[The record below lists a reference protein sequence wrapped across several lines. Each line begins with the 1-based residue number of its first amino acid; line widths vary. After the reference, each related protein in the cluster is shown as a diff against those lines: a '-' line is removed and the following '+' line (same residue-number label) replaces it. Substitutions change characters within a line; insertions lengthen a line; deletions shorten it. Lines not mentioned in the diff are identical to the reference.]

1 MKKLFTFLSIIIAL
15 HAVAQAPSG
24 YYYTAEGKTTS
35 ELKTTLS
42 TIISQKSKDVGYG
55 GLNNVYRTS
64 DNTVD
69 GKVWDMYSTCI
80 WEHNEPYGS
89 SGSICGAIN
98 REHSIPQSWFQ
109 QRTPMRN
116 DAFHV
121 YPTDSKVNNIR
132 GNDPYG
138 ETNAAP
144 IGGKG
149 LGKFGSSSLTG
160 YSGNVYEP
168 DNQYKGDFART
179 YFYFVTRYENEMNS
193 FAGSSFNTSSP
204 DAARYPSLTTW
215 SIELFLKWHRQ
226 DPVSQKEIDRNN
238 AIYVHQKN
246 RNPFID
252 YPELAEHIWGNR
264 KGSTWSATVITEP
277 TLINPRHGSTID
289 FGNVPYQQV
298 SMQTVELRAINLTGN
313 LTISLNSPNSTFS
326 TPVTTITKSEA
337 EAGYTLTFSVNPQT
351 TGIQNATL
359 TVTGGGIA
367 TSTIQLTANSTSQ
380 FLALAATGITPES
393 FTANWTHSDGALSY
407 ILNVYTYSRTGVVS
421 KTLLEESFDTKGLP
435 SGWSK
440 IGYMDNI
447 EAGSARLASG
457 SSNGGITTPAL
468 DLSVPT
474 TLKIVAKSWTGDNSD
489 MYVQINGAQ
498 YSTITLTN
506 DFVEYVIELPAFTS
520 SSTITILANKGK
532 RMYIDN
538 VSVATEGTSEVAE
551 LLPGYPKNV
560 GNVLSYTVTG
570 LTPDSTYYYTVTPQ
584 GNGAAISDEI
594 EVQTQISTG
603 INNIELPELIAYFAG
618 NTLYV
623 NNLEPGSTL
632 TVYSVLGN
640 KVAEYPVHSDQINF
654 TFNKKGIF
662 ILQASRDNRIT
673 GMRKMILH

>member
-1 MKKLFTFLSIIIAL
+1 MKKLFPFLFLFIVFQIS
-15 HAVAQAPSG
+15 AQAPAG
-24 YYYTAEGKTTS
+24 YYSSAEGKKDAA
-35 ELKTTLS
+35 LKTALYD
-42 TIISQKSKDVGYG
+42 IIGSPGVTSYNGLWTAFKDTD
-55 GLNNVYRTS
+55 RRA
-64 DNTVD
+64 D
-69 GKVWDMYSTCI
+69 GKVWDIYSNTTNYVFGTDQCG
-80 WEHNEPYGS
+80 NY
-89 SGSICGAIN
+89 SGEGDCYN
-98 REHSIPQSWFQ
+98 REHSFPKSWFSDAS
-109 QRTPMRN
+109 PMYSDLYHLYASDGYTN
-116 DAFHV
+116 GQ
-121 YPTDSKVNNIR
+121 R
-132 GNDPYG
+132 GNNAFG
-138 ETNAAP
+138 EVGSISWSSNNQFSK
-144 IGGKG
+144 KG
-149 LGKFGSSSLTG
+149 ASNFPG
-160 YSGNVYEP
+160 YSGTVFEP
-168 DNQYKGDFART
+168 NDIYKGDMART
-179 YFYFVTRYENEMNS
+179 YFYMVTAYENRISSWGSPHLNGTKFPGFNS
-193 FAGSSFNTSSP
+193 
-204 DAARYPSLTTW
+204 W
-215 SIELFLKWHRQ
+215 SIDLLLKWHRQ

-238 AIYVHQKN
+238 AINYGHQSN

-457 SSNGGITTPAL
+457 NSNGGITTPAL

-474 TLKIVAKSWTGDNSD
+474 ILKIVARSWTEDNSD

-520 SSTITILANKGK
+520 SSTITILANKSK
-532 RMYIDN
+532 RIYVDN
-538 VSVATEGTSEVAE
+538 VTIATEGTSEIPE
-551 LLPGYPKNV
+551 SLPGYPKNA
-560 GNVLSYTVTG
+560 GNVLSYSVTG
-570 LTPDSTYYYTVTPQ
+570 LTADSTYYYTVTPQ
-584 GNGAAISDEI
+584 GNGAAVSDEI
-594 EVQTQISTG
+594 EVRTSAPTDVKDHFDI
-603 INNIELPELIAYFAG
+603 PELIAYFAG
-618 NTLYV
+618 SMLYV
-623 NNLEPGSTL
+623 SNLEPGSKL
-632 TVYSVLGN
+632 TIYSVLGN
-640 KVAEYPVHSDQINF
+640 KISEHPVTGNEISIP
-654 TFNKKGIF
+654 FNYKGIF
-662 ILQASRDNRIT
+662 ILQVSNNERIT
-673 GMRKMILH
+673 GVRKMILH

>member
-1 MKKLFTFLSIIIAL
+1 MKKLFTFLFLLIVFQIS
-15 HAVAQAPSG
+15 AQAPAG
-24 YYYTAEGKTTS
+24 YYTVAEGKKDAA
-35 ELKTTLS
+35 LKTALYD
-42 TIISQKSKDVGYG
+42 IIGNPGVTSYKGLWTAFKDTD
-55 GLNNVYRTS
+55 RRA
-64 DNTVD
+64 D
-69 GKVWDMYSTCI
+69 GKVWDIYSNTTNYVFGTDQCG
-80 WEHNEPYGS
+80 NY
-89 SGSICGAIN
+89 SGEGDCYN
-98 REHSIPQSWFQ
+98 REHSFPKSWFSDAS
-109 QRTPMRN
+109 PMYSDLYHLYASDGYTN
-116 DAFHV
+116 GQ
-121 YPTDSKVNNIR
+121 R
-132 GNDPYG
+132 GNNAFG
-138 ETNAAP
+138 EVGSISWSSNNQFSK
-144 IGGKG
+144 KG
-149 LGKFGSSSLTG
+149 ASNFPG
-160 YSGNVYEP
+160 YSGTVFEP
-168 DNQYKGDFART
+168 NDIYKGDMART
-179 YFYFVTRYENEMNS
+179 YFYMVTAYENRISSWGSPHLNGTKFPGFNS
-193 FAGSSFNTSSP
+193 
-204 DAARYPSLTTW
+204 W
-215 SIELFLKWHRQ
+215 SIDLLLKWHRQ

-238 AIYVHQKN
+238 AINYGHQSN

-252 YPELAEHIWGNR
+252 FPELAEHIWGNR
-264 KGSTWSATVITEP
+264 KGSTWSATVITDP
-277 TLINPRHGSTID
+277 TLINPRHGTTID
-289 FGNVPYQQV
+289 LGNIPYQQPT
-298 SMQTVELRAINLTGN
+298 SHTLEIRAINLTGD
-313 LTISLNSPNSTFS
+313 LSLSLSSANGTFS
-326 TPVTTITKSEA
+326 IPITSISKNEA
-337 EAGYTLTFSVNPQT
+337 ELGYKLTVNTNPQS
-351 TGIQNATL
+351 TGVQNATL
-359 TVTGGGIA
+359 TVSGGGI
-367 TSTIQLTANSTSQ
+367 TPSTIQLTANSTSQ
-380 FLALAATGITPES
+380 FLSLPATDIATNE
-393 FTANWTHSDGALSY
+393 FTANWTLSDGALSY
-407 ILNVYTYSRTGVVS
+407 ILNVYTYSHTGVVS

-662 ILQASRDNRIT
+662 ILQASKDNRIT